1 MMNSS
6 FMKTTNWI
14 LGGFAAG
21 LLALAGC
28 GQSQKA
34 PQPMVISGVKVDLPK
49 LQQAFP
55 ADNPELQSSLN
66 AVTMSIRYGQYAEA
80 VAGLEKLANNAA
92 LTEPQ
97 KKVVTEVVE
106 QLKQVV
112 SQAPAKP
119 AP

>member
-1 MMNSS
+1 
-6 FMKTTNWI
+6 MKTTNWI
-14 LGGFAAG
+14 LGGLAAG

-28 GQSQKA
+28 GESQKG
-34 PQPMVISGVKVDLPK
+34 PQPMVINGVKVDLPK
-49 LQQAFP
+49 LRQAMP
-55 ADNPELQSSLN
+55 AENLELQKSLN
-66 AVTMSIRYGQYAEA
+66 TLSISIRYGQYAEA

-106 QLKQVV
+106 QLKQVI

-119 AP
+119 AQ